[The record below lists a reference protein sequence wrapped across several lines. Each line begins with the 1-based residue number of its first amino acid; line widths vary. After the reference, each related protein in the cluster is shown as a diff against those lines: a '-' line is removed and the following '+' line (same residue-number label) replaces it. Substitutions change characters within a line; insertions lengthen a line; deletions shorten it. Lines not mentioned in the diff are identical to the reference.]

1 LCIATEASS
10 RNSAG
15 IALGIKWLRPRAG
28 GGDSGT
34 TPAIPDRYVPRS
46 YNRTSIKANESVLS
60 KFWLLFAQAC
70 TLCLAA
76 LFVVA
81 TLRPD
86 LLPRFTQRV
95 GSVVLMQQSAPTTVA
110 AVDANRNL
118 TFADAARTAMPSV
131 VNIYSSKVVR
141 SRNPML
147 DDSILKRYFPDLAER
162 AQSRRATSLGSGVI
176 VAPEG
181 YILTSYHVVEGADD
195 IEVVL
200 SDGRQLQARVRGS
213 DPESD
218 LAVLKADGS
227 NLPAVTF
234 AAPEALQ
241 VGDVVLAIGN
251 PFGFGSTVTLG
262 IVSALGR
269 NQLGINRFEDF
280 IQTDAA
286 INPGNSGGALVDGSG
301 HLVGI
306 NSTIYSQT
314 GGSMG
319 IGFAIPVSLAKTVL
333 TQIIKDGEVTRGWLG
348 IEPQAITRESAEAL
362 ALNRVE
368 GVLIRGVQQN
378 GPAARA
384 GVQPRD
390 VVLEIGGKPTPDVP
404 QLLARIAELAPGS
417 STKVSMW
424 REGKPVELDVTV
436 GRRPKPPAQ

>member
-1 LCIATEASS
+1 M
-10 RNSAG
+10 
-15 IALGIKWLRPRAG
+15 LR
-28 GGDSGT
+28 
-34 TPAIPDRYVPRS
+34 
-46 YNRTSIKANESVLS
+46 

-86 LLPRFTQRV
+86 LLPRFTQRA
-95 GSVVLMQQSAPTTVA
+95 GNVVLMQQSAPTPIA
-110 AVDANRNL
+110 AGDANRYL
-118 TFADAARTAMPSV
+118 TFADAARTATASV

-141 SRNPML
+141 SRNPVL
-147 DDSILKRYFPDLAER
+147 DDSILKRYFPDFAQR
-162 AQSRRATSLGSGVI
+162 AQSRRATNLGSGVI

-218 LAVLKADGS
+218 LAVLKAEGS
-227 NLPAVTF
+227 NLPAITF
-234 AAPEALQ
+234 GAPEAVQ

-286 INPGNSGGALVDGSG
+286 INPGNSGGALVDAGG
-301 HLVGI
+301 RLVGI

-348 IEPQAITRESAEAL
+348 IEPQAITRETAEAL
-362 ALNRVE
+362 ALNRVD

-378 GPAARA
+378 GPADRA
-384 GVQPRD
+384 GVLPRD

-417 STKVSMW
+417 SAKVSML

-436 GRRPKPPAQ
+436 GRRPKPQ